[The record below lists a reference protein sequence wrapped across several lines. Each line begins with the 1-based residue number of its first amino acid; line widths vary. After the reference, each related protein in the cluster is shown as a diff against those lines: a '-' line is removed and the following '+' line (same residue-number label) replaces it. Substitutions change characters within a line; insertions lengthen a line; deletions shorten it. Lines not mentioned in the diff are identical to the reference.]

1 MSDSTNAAPHI
12 ETLCEGKFLA
22 LRRDGK
28 WEYAERP
35 NARGAAFIVAVTEA
49 RELVLVEQ
57 YRVPLHARCIELPAG
72 IIGDEAG
79 FADEGIE
86 AAALRELE
94 EETGFRASRAERLI
108 SGPVG
113 AGLTSEILH
122 LVRAHD
128 LQRVH
133 AGGGVD
139 GEDITVHVV
148 PLAGIGEWLAGQSR
162 AGVWV
167 EPRVYAGLWFVQNE
181 AAGGCTRA

>member
-57 YRVPLHARCIELPAG
+57 YRVPLHAYAIELPAG
-72 IIGDEAG
+72 IIGDEAA
-79 FADEGIE
+79 FAGEGVE

-94 EETGFRASRAERLI
+94 EETGFRGSHAELLT
-108 SGPVG
+108 SGPV
-113 AGLTSEILH
+113 ACGLTSEILY
-122 LVRAHD
+122 LYRARG

-133 AGGGVD
+133 QGGGVD

-148 PLAGIGEWLAGQSR
+148 PLDGVAAWLEQQIAAGK
-162 AGVWV
+162 WV
-167 EPRVYAGLWFVQNE
+167 EPRVYAGLWF
-181 AAGGCTRA
+181 AARG